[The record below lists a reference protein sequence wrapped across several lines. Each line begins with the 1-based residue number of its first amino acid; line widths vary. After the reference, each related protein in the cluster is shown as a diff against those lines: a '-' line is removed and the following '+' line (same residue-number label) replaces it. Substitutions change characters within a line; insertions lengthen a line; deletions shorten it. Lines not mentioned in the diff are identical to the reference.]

1 MFKKLSKSVK
11 CGNKFVWSLFLCA
24 TVLILLT
31 AYRLDRL
38 SYANFIQQVRT
49 DTYLE
54 LLVVKENFQSVV
66 HEQSLA
72 LRELATFLGE
82 NPGIAQGEFSY
93 RAQKVRGADDSI
105 INIAVAPDLVI
116 SMVYPVEGNEG
127 ALGLNYRENQEQLPG
142 VLRALETGR
151 NVLVGP
157 VNLAQGGV
165 GLIMRAPLYYSEY
178 QGPAAGR
185 DAVARPRSQ
194 GIVSVVLDY
203 QKFLDQTGISQAAT
217 KYDLLIDAADPVGA
231 DGLVSLFG
239 DPAVKDQDPVKL
251 DFDFAFENWHLLATP
266 KGGWPDR
273 STSQWEE
280 RLVMAIVAS
289 SLLALLGY
297 ILWLAE
303 TRKSARMLLSDGIEA
318 LNDGFVMFDK
328 DDRLILSNAKYKEL
342 YNLPSELLRPGTPF
356 KDIVKAGFKG
366 GKLSSGNMGEEEWIA
381 KRVHARRVGGALQ
394 EEHHLADGKVIKV
407 SDQLMQNGHSVGLR
421 VDMTEFSKAKAAA
434 EAASEAKSDFM
445 GLLSHE
451 LRTPLTVIL
460 GVARLSTNARL
471 LAPSKE
477 LLAAL
482 ETNDVDPEELKVIAN
497 RMFDQLSGMMDRMI
511 QSGEHLLH
519 LINEMLD
526 IAKIEAGSLTIIPS
540 LCDISQI
547 VDPVVQQLTTLSH
560 AKGLEFHVSADQGSV
575 YVDKVRTRQILFNL
589 VGNAIKFT
597 EAGRVNLSVK
607 VHENTAVFEVCD
619 TGDGIPAEEYE
630 TIFDAFYQ
638 IDSTATRRAGGTGM
652 GLAISRSLAELQGG
666 NLTVASTMGQGSC
679 FSLTLPT
686 TAPSEPDKDIDA

>member
-1 MFKKLSKSVK
+1 M
-11 CGNKFVWSLFLCA
+11 WSLFICA
-24 TVLILLT
+24 TVLIVLT

-49 DTYLE
+49 ETYLE

-66 HEQSLA
+66 HEQSLS

-82 NPGIAQGEFSY
+82 NPDITQAEFSD
-93 RAQKVRGADDSI
+93 RAQKVRGGNDSI

-116 SMVYPVEGNEG
+116 SMIYPIEGNEG
-127 ALGLNYRENQEQLPG
+127 ALGLNYRENAEQLPA
-142 VLRALETGR
+142 VQRALNTGR
-151 NVLVGP
+151 NVLAGP
-157 VNLAQGGV
+157 INLAQGGV
-165 GLIMRAPLYYSEY
+165 GLIMRAPLYYSEN
-178 QGPAAGR
+178 QRSSAGQNIR
-185 DAVARPRSQ
+185 NQPRSQ

-217 KYDLLIDAADPVGA
+217 KYDLLIDAADPVGT
-231 DGLVSLFG
+231 DGSVSLFG
-239 DPAVKDQDPVKL
+239 DPTVKDQDPVKL

-328 DDRLILSNAKYKEL
+328 DDRLILSNAKYQEL

-460 GVARLSTNARL
+460 GVARLSANARL
-471 LAPSKE
+471 LGPSKE

-482 ETNDVDPEELKVIAN
+482 ETRDADPKELEVLAN

-526 IAKIEAGSLTIIPS
+526 IAKIEAGSLTIIPTV
-540 LCDISQI
+540 CDTSEI
-547 VDPVVQQLTTLSH
+547 VDPVVQQLTTLSS
-560 AKGLEFHVSADQGSV
+560 AKGLEFQVSSDQGSV

-597 EAGRVNLSVK
+597 EAGRVKLTVT
-607 VHENTAVFEVCD
+607 VDENTAVFEVCD
-619 TGDGIPAEEYE
+619 TGNGIPADEYDS
-630 TIFDAFYQ
+630 IFDAFYQ

-666 NLTVASTMGQGSC
+666 TLTVASTMGEGSC

-686 TAPSEPDKDIDA
+686 TAPSDPNPGLDA

>member
-1 MFKKLSKSVK
+1 MFNKLSKSLRY
-11 CGNKFVWSLFLCA
+11 GNKFVWSLFLCA
-24 TVLILLT
+24 TVLIVLS

-82 NPGIAQGEFSY
+82 NPDITQAEFSD
-93 RAQKVRGADDSI
+93 RAQKVRGGNDSI

-116 SMVYPVEGNEG
+116 SMIYPIEGNEG
-127 ALGLNYRENQEQLPG
+127 ALGLNYRENAEQLPA
-142 VLRALETGR
+142 VQKALNTGR
-151 NVLVGP
+151 NVLAGP
-157 VNLAQGGV
+157 INLAQGGV
-165 GLIMRAPLYYSEY
+165 GLIMRAPLYYSEN
-178 QGPAAGR
+178 QGSSAGQNIR
-185 DAVARPRSQ
+185 NQPRSQ

-217 KYDLLIDAADPVGA
+217 KYDLLIDAADPVGT
-231 DGLVSLFG
+231 DGSVSLFG

-328 DDRLILSNAKYKEL
+328 DDRLILSNAKYQEL

-460 GVARLSTNARL
+460 GVARLSANARL
-471 LAPSKE
+471 LGPSKE

-482 ETNDVDPEELKVIAN
+482 ETRDADPKELEVLAN

-526 IAKIEAGSLTIIPS
+526 IAKIEAGSLTIIPTV
-540 LCDISQI
+540 CDTSEI
-547 VDPVVQQLTTLSH
+547 VDPVVQQLTTLSS
-560 AKGLEFHVSADQGSV
+560 AKGLEFQVSSDQGSV

-597 EAGRVNLSVK
+597 EAGRVKLTVT
-607 VHENTAVFEVCD
+607 VDENTAVFEVCD
-619 TGDGIPAEEYE
+619 TGNGIPADEYDS
-630 TIFDAFYQ
+630 IFDAFYQ

-666 NLTVASTMGQGSC
+666 TLTVASTMGEGSC

-686 TAPSEPDKDIDA
+686 TAPSDPNPGLDA

>member
-1 MFKKLSKSVK
+1 MFNKLSKSLRY
-11 CGNKFVWSLFLCA
+11 GNKFVWSLFLCA
-24 TVLILLT
+24 TVLIVLS

-82 NPGIAQGEFSY
+82 NPDITQAEFSD
-93 RAQKVRGADDSI
+93 RAQKVRGGNDSI

-116 SMVYPVEGNEG
+116 SMIYPIEGNEG
-127 ALGLNYRENQEQLPG
+127 ALGLNYRENAEQLPA
-142 VLRALETGR
+142 VQRALNTGR
-151 NVLVGP
+151 NVLAGP
-157 VNLAQGGV
+157 INLAQGGV
-165 GLIMRAPLYYSEY
+165 GLIMRAPLYYSEN
-178 QGPAAGR
+178 QRSSAGQNIPNQ
-185 DAVARPRSQ
+185 PRSQ

-217 KYDLLIDAADPVGA
+217 KYDLLIDAADPVGT
-231 DGLVSLFG
+231 DGSVSLFG
-239 DPAVKDQDPVKL
+239 DPTVKDQDPVKL

-328 DDRLILSNAKYKEL
+328 DDRLILSNAKYQEL

-460 GVARLSTNARL
+460 GVARLSANARL
-471 LAPSKE
+471 LGPSKE

-482 ETNDVDPEELKVIAN
+482 ETRDADPKELEVLAN

-526 IAKIEAGSLTIIPS
+526 IAKIEAGSLTIIPTV
-540 LCDISQI
+540 CDTSEI
-547 VDPVVQQLTTLSH
+547 VDPVVQQLTTLSS
-560 AKGLEFHVSADQGSV
+560 AKGLEFQVSSDQGSV

-597 EAGRVNLSVK
+597 EAGRVKLTVT
-607 VHENTAVFEVCD
+607 VDENTAVFEVCD
-619 TGDGIPAEEYE
+619 TGNGIPADEYDS
-630 TIFDAFYQ
+630 IFDAFYQ

-666 NLTVASTMGQGSC
+666 TLTVASTMGEGSC

-686 TAPSEPDKDIDA
+686 TAPSDPNPGLDA

>member
-1 MFKKLSKSVK
+1 MFKKLSKSLRY
-11 CGNKFVWSLFLCA
+11 GNKFVWSLFLCA
-24 TVLILLT
+24 TVLIVLS

-82 NPGIAQGEFSY
+82 NPDITQAEFSD
-93 RAQKVRGADDSI
+93 RAQKVRGGNDSI

-116 SMVYPVEGNEG
+116 SMIYPIEGNEG
-127 ALGLNYRENQEQLPG
+127 ALGLNYRENAEQLPA
-142 VLRALETGR
+142 VQRALNTGR
-151 NVLVGP
+151 NVLAGP
-157 VNLAQGGV
+157 INLAQGGV
-165 GLIMRAPLYYSEY
+165 GLIMRAPLYYSEN
-178 QGPAAGR
+178 QRSSAGQNIPNQ
-185 DAVARPRSQ
+185 PRSQ

-217 KYDLLIDAADPVGA
+217 KYDLLIDAADPVGT
-231 DGLVSLFG
+231 DGSVSLFG
-239 DPAVKDQDPVKL
+239 DPTVKDQDPVKL

-328 DDRLILSNAKYKEL
+328 DDRLILSNAKYQEL

-460 GVARLSTNARL
+460 GVARLSANARL
-471 LAPSKE
+471 LGPSKE

-482 ETNDVDPEELKVIAN
+482 ETRDADPKELEVLAN

-526 IAKIEAGSLTIIPS
+526 IAKIEAGSLTIIPTV
-540 LCDISQI
+540 CDISEI
-547 VDPVVQQLTTLSH
+547 VDPVVQQLTTLSS
-560 AKGLEFHVSADQGSV
+560 AKGLEFQVSSDQGSV

-597 EAGRVNLSVK
+597 EAGRVQLTVT
-607 VHENTAVFEVCD
+607 VDENTAVFEVCD
-619 TGDGIPAEEYE
+619 TGNGIPADEYDS
-630 TIFDAFYQ
+630 IFDAFYQ

-666 NLTVASTMGQGSC
+666 TLTVASTMGEGSC

-686 TAPSEPDKDIDA
+686 TAPSDPNPGLDA

>member
-1 MFKKLSKSVK
+1 M
-11 CGNKFVWSLFLCA
+11 WSLFLCA
-24 TVLILLT
+24 TVLIVLT

-49 DTYLE
+49 ETYLE

-66 HEQSLA
+66 HEQSLS

-82 NPGIAQGEFSY
+82 NPDITQAEFSD
-93 RAQKVRGADDSI
+93 RAQKVRGGNDSI

-116 SMVYPVEGNEG
+116 SMIYPIEGNEG
-127 ALGLNYRENQEQLPG
+127 ALGLNYRENAEQLPA
-142 VLRALETGR
+142 VQRALNTGR
-151 NVLVGP
+151 NVLAGP
-157 VNLAQGGV
+157 INLAQGGV
-165 GLIMRAPLYYSEY
+165 GLIMRAPLYYSEN
-178 QGPAAGR
+178 QRSSAGQNIR
-185 DAVARPRSQ
+185 NQPRSQ

-217 KYDLLIDAADPVGA
+217 KYDLLIDAADPVGT
-231 DGLVSLFG
+231 DGSVSLFG
-239 DPAVKDQDPVKL
+239 DPTVKDQDPVKL

-328 DDRLILSNAKYKEL
+328 DDRLILSNAKYQEL

-460 GVARLSTNARL
+460 GVARLSANARL
-471 LAPSKE
+471 LGPSKE

-482 ETNDVDPEELKVIAN
+482 ETRDADPKELEVLAN

-526 IAKIEAGSLTIIPS
+526 IAKIEAGSLTIIPTV
-540 LCDISQI
+540 CDTSEI
-547 VDPVVQQLTTLSH
+547 VDPVVQQLTTLSS
-560 AKGLEFHVSADQGSV
+560 AKGLEFQVSSDQGSV

-597 EAGRVNLSVK
+597 EAGRVKLTVT
-607 VHENTAVFEVCD
+607 VDENTAVFEVCD
-619 TGDGIPAEEYE
+619 TGNGIPADEYDS
-630 TIFDAFYQ
+630 IFDAFYQ

-666 NLTVASTMGQGSC
+666 TLTVASTMGEGSC

-686 TAPSEPDKDIDA
+686 TAPSDPNPGLDA

>member
-1 MFKKLSKSVK
+1 MFNKLSKSLRY
-11 CGNKFVWSLFLCA
+11 GNKFVWSLFLCA
-24 TVLILLT
+24 TVLIVLS

-82 NPGIAQGEFSY
+82 NPDITQAEFSD
-93 RAQKVRGADDSI
+93 RAQKVRGGNDSI

-116 SMVYPVEGNEG
+116 SMIYPIEGNEG
-127 ALGLNYRENQEQLPG
+127 ALGLNYRENAEQLPA
-142 VLRALETGR
+142 VQKALNTGR
-151 NVLVGP
+151 NVLAGP
-157 VNLAQGGV
+157 INLAQGGV
-165 GLIMRAPLYYSEY
+165 GLIMRAPLYYSEN
-178 QGPAAGR
+178 QRSSAGQNIR
-185 DAVARPRSQ
+185 NQPRSQ

-217 KYDLLIDAADPVGA
+217 KYDLLIDAADPVGT
-231 DGLVSLFG
+231 DGSVSLFG
-239 DPAVKDQDPVKL
+239 DPTVKDQDPVKL

-328 DDRLILSNAKYKEL
+328 DDRLILSNAKYQEL

-460 GVARLSTNARL
+460 GVARLSANARL
-471 LAPSKE
+471 LGPSKE

-482 ETNDVDPEELKVIAN
+482 ETRDADPKELEVLAN

-526 IAKIEAGSLTIIPS
+526 IAKIEAGSLTIIPTV
-540 LCDISQI
+540 CDISEI
-547 VDPVVQQLTTLSH
+547 VDPVVQQLTTLSS
-560 AKGLEFHVSADQGSV
+560 AKGLEFQVSSDQGSV

-597 EAGRVNLSVK
+597 EAGRVQLTVT
-607 VHENTAVFEVCD
+607 VDENTAVFEVCD
-619 TGDGIPAEEYE
+619 TGNGIPADEYDS
-630 TIFDAFYQ
+630 IFDAFYQ

-666 NLTVASTMGQGSC
+666 TLTVASTMGEGSC

-686 TAPSEPDKDIDA
+686 TAPSDPNPGLDA

>member
-1 MFKKLSKSVK
+1 M
-11 CGNKFVWSLFLCA
+11 WSLFLCA
-24 TVLILLT
+24 TVLIVLS

-82 NPGIAQGEFSY
+82 NPDITQAEFSD
-93 RAQKVRGADDSI
+93 RAQKVRGGNDSI

-116 SMVYPVEGNEG
+116 SMIYPIEGNEG
-127 ALGLNYRENQEQLPG
+127 ALGLNYRENAEQLPA
-142 VLRALETGR
+142 VQKALNTGR
-151 NVLVGP
+151 NVLAGP
-157 VNLAQGGV
+157 INLAQGGV
-165 GLIMRAPLYYSEY
+165 GLIMRAPLYYSEN
-178 QGPAAGR
+178 QRSSAGQNIR
-185 DAVARPRSQ
+185 NQPRSQ

-217 KYDLLIDAADPVGA
+217 KYDLLIDAADPVGT
-231 DGLVSLFG
+231 DGSVSLFG
-239 DPAVKDQDPVKL
+239 DPTVKDQDPVKL

-328 DDRLILSNAKYKEL
+328 DDRLILSNAKYQEL

-460 GVARLSTNARL
+460 GVARLSANARL
-471 LAPSKE
+471 LGPSKE

-482 ETNDVDPEELKVIAN
+482 ETRDADPKELEVLAN

-526 IAKIEAGSLTIIPS
+526 IAKIEAGSLTIIPTV
-540 LCDISQI
+540 CDISEI
-547 VDPVVQQLTTLSH
+547 VDPVVQQLTTLSS
-560 AKGLEFHVSADQGSV
+560 AKGLEFQVSSDQGSV

-597 EAGRVNLSVK
+597 EAGRVQLTVT
-607 VHENTAVFEVCD
+607 VDENTAVFEVCD
-619 TGDGIPAEEYE
+619 TGNGIPADEYDS
-630 TIFDAFYQ
+630 IFDAFYQ

-666 NLTVASTMGQGSC
+666 TLTVASTMGEGSC

-686 TAPSEPDKDIDA
+686 TAPSDPNPGLDA

>member
-1 MFKKLSKSVK
+1 MFKKLSKSLRY
-11 CGNKFVWSLFLCA
+11 GNKFVWSLFLCA
-24 TVLILLT
+24 TVLIVLT

-49 DTYLE
+49 ETYLE

-66 HEQSLA
+66 HEQSLS

-82 NPGIAQGEFSY
+82 NPDITQAEFSD
-93 RAQKVRGADDSI
+93 RAQKVRGGNDSI

-116 SMVYPVEGNEG
+116 SMIYPIEGNEG
-127 ALGLNYRENQEQLPG
+127 ALGLNYRENAEQLPA
-142 VLRALETGR
+142 VQRALNTGR
-151 NVLVGP
+151 NVLAGP
-157 VNLAQGGV
+157 INLAQGGV
-165 GLIMRAPLYYSEY
+165 GLIMRAPLYYSEN
-178 QGPAAGR
+178 QRSSAGQNIR
-185 DAVARPRSQ
+185 NQPRSQ

-217 KYDLLIDAADPVGA
+217 KYDLLIDAADPVGT
-231 DGLVSLFG
+231 DGSVSLFG
-239 DPAVKDQDPVKL
+239 DPTVKDQDPVKL

-328 DDRLILSNAKYKEL
+328 DDRLILSNAKYQEL

-460 GVARLSTNARL
+460 GVARLSANARL
-471 LAPSKE
+471 LGPSKE

-482 ETNDVDPEELKVIAN
+482 ETRDADPKELEVLAN

-526 IAKIEAGSLTIIPS
+526 IAKIEAGSLTIIPTV
-540 LCDISQI
+540 CDTSEI
-547 VDPVVQQLTTLSH
+547 VDPVVQQLTTLSS
-560 AKGLEFHVSADQGSV
+560 AKGLEFQVSSDQGSV

-597 EAGRVNLSVK
+597 EAGRVKLTVT
-607 VHENTAVFEVCD
+607 VDENTAVFEVCD
-619 TGDGIPAEEYE
+619 TGNGIPADEYDS
-630 TIFDAFYQ
+630 IFDAFYQ

-666 NLTVASTMGQGSC
+666 TLTVASTMGEGSC

-686 TAPSEPDKDIDA
+686 TAPSDPNPGLDA

>member
-1 MFKKLSKSVK
+1 MFNKLSKSLRY
-11 CGNKFVWSLFLCA
+11 GNKFVWSLFLCA
-24 TVLILLT
+24 TVLIVLS

-82 NPGIAQGEFSY
+82 NPDITQAEFSD
-93 RAQKVRGADDSI
+93 RAQKVRGGNDSI

-116 SMVYPVEGNEG
+116 SMIYPIEGNEG
-127 ALGLNYRENQEQLPG
+127 ALGLNYRENAEQLPA
-142 VLRALETGR
+142 VQKALNTGR
-151 NVLVGP
+151 NVLAGP
-157 VNLAQGGV
+157 INLAQGGV
-165 GLIMRAPLYYSEY
+165 GLIMRAPLYYSEN
-178 QGPAAGR
+178 QRSSAGQNIPNQ
-185 DAVARPRSQ
+185 PRSQ

-217 KYDLLIDAADPVGA
+217 KYDLLIDAADPVGT
-231 DGLVSLFG
+231 DGSVSLFG
-239 DPAVKDQDPVKL
+239 DPTVKDQDPVKL

-328 DDRLILSNAKYKEL
+328 DDRLILSNAKYQEL

-460 GVARLSTNARL
+460 GVARLSANARL
-471 LAPSKE
+471 LGPSKE

-482 ETNDVDPEELKVIAN
+482 ETRDADPKELEVLAN

-526 IAKIEAGSLTIIPS
+526 IAKIEAGSLTIIPTV
-540 LCDISQI
+540 CDTSEI
-547 VDPVVQQLTTLSH
+547 VDPVVQQLTTLSS
-560 AKGLEFHVSADQGSV
+560 AKGLEFQVSSDQGSV

-597 EAGRVNLSVK
+597 EAGRVKLTVT
-607 VHENTAVFEVCD
+607 VDENTAVFEVCD
-619 TGDGIPAEEYE
+619 TGNGIPADEYDS
-630 TIFDAFYQ
+630 IFDAFYQ

-666 NLTVASTMGQGSC
+666 TLTVASTMGEGSC

-686 TAPSEPDKDIDA
+686 TAPSDPNPGLDA